1 MQDVGPLPSIRREER
16 VADTLTGVMG
26 FGQRKHLDQAT
37 KTFGPGNQA
46 TKTFGPG
53 NQATKSPLTFTIDVC
68 PAQIC

>member
-1 MQDVGPLPSIRREER
+1 MPSIRREER
-16 VADTLTGVMG
+16 VADRCDGIW
-26 FGQRKHLDQAT
+26 AT

-53 NQATKSPLTFTIDVC
+53 NQATKTFGPGSQATKSPLTYTIDAC